1 VLTTRNA
8 TSGPGNIAF
17 VATTPPARGLRSIDP
32 TPFRLRLE
40 RTAPRADDGQP
51 AGLDGVL
58 ADLDRRIRLF
68 GAGFGAPWA
77 ARRAHGLRGGFRW
90 DGEDSRTKAWYPQGI
105 AASADGRIVVVSWYH
120 KASNAARVS
129 FADLK
134 AARYRHV
141 PLITADGKA
150 VRTHAGGL
158 AWHEDLLYVTETTK
172 GLRVFDL
179 TRIERT
185 SAAGDE
191 RYVLPEVARYR
202 PDGETLR
209 FSFTSVD
216 EAGSGLLIGEYTD
229 QAPGARLVRW
239 PFAAGGLLAQ
249 ESASDAWVTAH
260 SNLQGAVALGKRM
273 LMAESRG
280 ARLPG
285 RLHVSPYGETVEQR
299 GWAVG
304 GEDLAVAGGEILSL
318 SEHPDFPRPLPRR
331 RTVFRTAAP

>member
-1 VLTTRNA
+1 VVTD
-8 TSGPGNIAF
+8 
-17 VATTPPARGLRSIDP
+17 PPIHGLRAIDP
-32 TPFRLRLE
+32 APFRLRLE
-40 RTAPRADDGQP
+40 RAAPREPPEPP

-58 ADLDRRIRLF
+58 ADLNRRIRPF

-77 ARRAHGLRGGFRW
+77 ARRARGLRGGFRW

-105 AASADGRIVVVSWYH
+105 AASADGGVVAVSWYH

-129 FADLK
+129 FVHL
-134 AARYRHV
+134 RTGGYRHV
-141 PLITADGKA
+141 PLITAAGQA
-150 VRTHAGGL
+150 ARTHAGGL
-158 AWHEDLLYVTETTK
+158 AWREDLLYVTETTK

-179 TRIERT
+179 SRIERT
-185 SAAGDE
+185 AAAGDE

-202 PDGETLR
+202 PGGDALR
-209 FSFTSVD
+209 FSYMSVD

-229 QAPGARLVRW
+229 QKPGARLVRW

-249 ESASDAWVTAH
+249 EGAADAWVTAH
-260 SNLQGAVALGKRM
+260 SNLQGAVALGGRM

-285 RLHVSPYGETVEQR
+285 RLHVSPYEERVEQSR
-299 GWAVG
+299 WAVG

-331 RTVFRTAAP
+331 RTVFRTALPS